1 MEAPRGISWL
11 VNGSGAPTTIFLPG
25 LGGAIPHLRPLA
37 GGVPGT
43 RVFCELD
50 SDAPDS
56 YDDLAAL
63 SRTAA
68 DACSATQALG
78 VSLGAG
84 ILLRLLS
91 RAPDR
96 FSRVVLFQPS
106 ALDVAPPDRLADLE
120 RFAVLGAAGQ
130 LAELAGLLNVELA
143 EDVRDARQS
152 REGSLVRAERLA
164 RPEGLRLLK
173 TLAAGEPPVPEPSM
187 LSLVTA
193 DVLVVAARDDE
204 VHPVAVA
211 ERIASFL
218 PRSEVVVFDHPAPLW
233 RERAELRRLI
243 SGFLG
248 GGEMPSR
255 TL

>member
-1 MEAPRGISWL
+1 LVEAPRGISWL

-43 RVFCELD
+43 RVFCQLD
-50 SDAPDS
+50 GDDAPDS
-56 YDDLAAL
+56 YDDLAAAF
-63 SRTAA
+63 RTAA
-68 DACSATQALG
+68 DACAATQALG

-84 ILLRLLS
+84 VLLRLLS
-91 RAPDR
+91 QTPDR

-106 ALDVAPPDRLADLE
+106 ALDVAPPERLADLE
-120 RFAVLGAAGQ
+120 TFAALGAAGQ
-130 LAELAGLLNVELA
+130 LPELAALLNVELA

-152 REGSLVRAERLA
+152 REGSLVRAGRLA

-173 TLAAGEPPVPEPSM
+173 TLAAGEPPVPDPSL
-187 LSLVTA
+187 LSGVTA

-243 SGFLG
+243 SGFL
-248 GGEMPSR
+248 SA
-255 TL
+255 